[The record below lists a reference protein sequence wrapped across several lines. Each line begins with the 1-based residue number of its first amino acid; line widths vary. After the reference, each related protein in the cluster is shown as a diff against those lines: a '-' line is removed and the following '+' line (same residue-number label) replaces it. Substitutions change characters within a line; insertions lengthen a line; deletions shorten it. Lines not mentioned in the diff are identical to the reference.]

1 MLPWTHAAFGY
12 LLLLAVVL
20 LLGRRFS
27 RAELLAVLVGT
38 QLADVI
44 DKPLAWWFDVVPSGR
59 SLGHSLLF
67 VVPLCAVVVA
77 ITWYRR
83 HPEVGVAFG
92 VGYLSATRAAT
103 RTPPSTR
110 AAIDTADRLLAGDIA
125 AGPRGR
131 DRRLPSRTGR
141 PQRGDRR
148 AVGDLPEVRRHER
161 RIATRRVLRAEYE
174 AIDGALQRGEVD
186 RDVGER
192 LLGDVERR
200 LDRTRHEPDAAVPS
214 PASSTDWRARLAT
227 VGLSLDVGG
236 NADDSVSVDT
246 DADADTD
253 TDTDTDTT
261 GPEDSDRSA

>member
-92 VGYLSATRAAT
+92 VGYLTHLVGDT
-103 RTPPSTR
+103 Y
-110 AAIDTADRLLAGDIA
+110 AAIYAWRTEEFTFLLWPILPPYPYDDFVGFADFFDGFEVTTPGLVVFTAAAVVGVAFLVQFIRAPWLDTA
-125 AGPRGR
+125 
-131 DRRLPSRTGR
+131 
-141 PQRGDRR
+141 
-148 AVGDLPEVRRHER
+148 
-161 RIATRRVLRAEYE
+161 
-174 AIDGALQRGEVD
+174 
-186 RDVGER
+186 
-192 LLGDVERR
+192 
-200 LDRTRHEPDAAVPS
+200 
-214 PASSTDWRARLAT
+214 
-227 VGLSLDVGG
+227 
-236 NADDSVSVDT
+236 
-246 DADADTD
+246 
-253 TDTDTDTT
+253 
-261 GPEDSDRSA
+261 RS